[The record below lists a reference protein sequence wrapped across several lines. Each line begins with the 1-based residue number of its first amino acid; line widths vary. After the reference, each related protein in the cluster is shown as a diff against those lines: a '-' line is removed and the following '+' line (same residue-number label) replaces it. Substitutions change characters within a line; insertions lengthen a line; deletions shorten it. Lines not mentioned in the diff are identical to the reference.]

1 MIGIV
6 KRENRGIK
14 MKPSDHKNLDQVIDE
29 MVEVVE
35 HSKDEIYEITEESR
49 REYKTL
55 SEQLEEIRLK
65 VKQLITDSEQLEKK
79 ERLARNR
86 LAQVSENFNIYSEE
100 EIREVYEK
108 THALQTELK
117 MKREREL
124 SLRHRRDYIERRLKS
139 LEQMIERGTSLVSK
153 VSIISTYLT
162 DDFKQIGDL
171 IQDANQKQSFGLK
184 IIEAQEEERRR
195 ISREIHD
202 GPAQML
208 ANILLRADL
217 VDRTFRERSREEAM
231 TEIKSMRTMVRSS
244 LYEVRRIIYD
254 LRPMALDDLGLIPT
268 IRKYLANMEDYNQI
282 TIVLSEQ
289 GQFEGLASKYEVA
302 LFRMIQESVQNAVKH
317 ASPTLIQV
325 NIYVDKTDV
334 SVSVRDDGVGF
345 DVHQKKDKSFGLIG
359 MRERVEMLDGDLEL
373 NSTIGK
379 GTSIYIKI
387 PLKN

>member
-1 MIGIV
+1 
-6 KRENRGIK
+6 

-171 IQDANQKQSFGLK
+171 IEDANQKQSFGLK

-289 GQFEGLASKYEVA
+289 GRFEGLASKYEVA

-345 DVHQKKDKSFGLIG
+345 DVNQKKDKSFGLIG

>member
-1 MIGIV
+1 
-6 KRENRGIK
+6 

>member
-6 KRENRGIK
+6 KRENRGIE

-171 IQDANQKQSFGLK
+171 IEDANQKQSFGLK

-289 GQFEGLASKYEVA
+289 GRFEGLASKYEVA

-345 DVHQKKDKSFGLIG
+345 DVNQKKDKSFGLIG